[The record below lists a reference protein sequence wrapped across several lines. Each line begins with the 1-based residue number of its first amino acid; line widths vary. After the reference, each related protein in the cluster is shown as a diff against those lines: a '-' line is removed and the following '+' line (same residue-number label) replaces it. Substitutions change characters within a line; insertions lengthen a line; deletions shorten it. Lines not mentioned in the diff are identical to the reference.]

1 VVRKIETRSV
11 SETQQLQSALRERMT
26 GEHTGGAQFK
36 WRATHVALGEA
47 VISSSAYTGSVRAR
61 TAEVGKYWL
70 SITTASGGRVVQG
83 GETATYAA
91 ESGNILSPG
100 MAADIELGD
109 GFQGLLVGVPVSLVE
124 RALAVQCGR
133 AVAAPRFAL
142 AVDYRGERGPAAEVA
157 RLVRFLADEAD
168 RGSALVS
175 VPAIAARL
183 EEALVHAMLQLPH
196 DGAQPAGKVA
206 AFALDMVRRVEDYL
220 AAHAADPVTL
230 SELAQVAGAGIRTV
244 QAAFHRHRGYA
255 PMAFLR
261 ARRFDLARARLASD
275 DVATIA
281 EIAFDCGFTHL
292 GRFSTAYRTRFG
304 ERPTDTRLRRSGAGS
319 SARRAAGRG

>member
-1 VVRKIETRSV
+1 MVREIETRSV

-26 GEHTGGAQFK
+26 GEHTGGAQFT
-36 WRATHVALGEA
+36 WRATHVALGEV
-47 VISSSAYTGSVRAR
+47 VISSSAYTGSVRGRA
-61 TAEVGKYWL
+61 AEVGKYWL

-100 MAADIELGD
+100 MPADIVLGD
-109 GFQGLLVGVPVSLVE
+109 GFQGLLVGVPVPLVE
-124 RALAVQCGR
+124 HALAVQYGR
-133 AVAAPRFAL
+133 AVTAPRFAL

-168 RGSALVS
+168 RGSAIVS
-175 VPAIAARL
+175 VPAIATRL
-183 EEALVHAMLQLPH
+183 EDALIHAMLQLPH
-196 DGAQPAGKVA
+196 DRAQAPVKPP
-206 AFALDMVRRVEDYL
+206 AFALDLVRRVEDYL

-230 SELAQVAGAGIRTV
+230 SELAGVAGAGIRTV
-244 QAAFHRHRGYA
+244 QAAFRRHRGYA

-275 DVATIA
+275 YDATIA

-292 GRFSTAYRTRFG
+292 GRFSTDYRAHFG
-304 ERPTDTRLRRSGAGS
+304 ERPTDTRLRRSGTAG